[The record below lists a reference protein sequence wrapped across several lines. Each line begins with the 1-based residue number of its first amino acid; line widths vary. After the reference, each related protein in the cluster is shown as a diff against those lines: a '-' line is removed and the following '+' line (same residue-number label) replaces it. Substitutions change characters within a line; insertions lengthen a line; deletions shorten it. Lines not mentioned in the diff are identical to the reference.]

1 MKLKRL
7 LITAFGA
14 LLLVPAAPAAI
25 AFAVDGDTN
34 TTTTTSTE
42 TKPEDTAT
50 TPDDK
55 AALQERLTKR
65 KAELKTK
72 LTNAQKLLLKGKCKA
87 SQGRISSV
95 SGRIKG
101 IETSHGKVHANIV
114 ERLTELSTKLKN
126 KGVDTTELD
135 AAIETLQT
143 KVTTFNA
150 DLVVY
155 KQAIT
160 DLEAM
165 DCVTD
170 PDGFKASLE
179 AARTALDQVKSDSTD
194 IRSYVKDTIKPILK
208 TIRETLES
216 QEKQE
221 DQN

>member
-34 TTTTTSTE
+34 TTTSTE
-42 TKPEDTAT
+42 TKPEDQTT
-50 TPDDK
+50 ETPDDK
-55 AALQERLTKR
+55 AALQERITKR

-87 SQGRISSV
+87 SQGRLSSV

-101 IETSHGKVHANIV
+101 IETSHSKVHTNIV

-135 AAIETLQT
+135 ATIETLQA

-179 AARTALDQVKSDSTD
+179 AARTALDKVKADSTD

-208 TIRETLES
+208 TIREALEG